1 MKEKLINLF
10 LAMIISVVVIILI
23 LIMWV
28 LPAWQRLTTVDPD
41 AKSILAFIT
50 VAPLFLVF
58 ILLGSVIGFFVL
70 MILLYFVIG
79 YLRKRKEK

>member
-10 LAMIISVVVIILI
+10 LAMMISAVVIILI
-23 LIMWV
+23 LIIWV
-28 LPAWQRLTTVDPD
+28 LPAWQRLTTVYPD

-50 VAPLFLVF
+50 VAPLIMVF

-70 MILLYFVIG
+70 MTIFYFVIG
-79 YLRKRKEK
+79 GLRKRKEK